1 MSPSDKICDQT
12 SGFLNQFC
20 YNNPVFPKGSG
31 TEKMDQLIIPR
42 AEHSISRRMI
52 DEEALK
58 VLYRLHRHGFL
69 AYLVGGSV
77 RDILLGKTPKDFDV
91 ATNAH
96 PHEINTLFKNSRVI
110 GRRFRLV
117 HVFFRGGKIIEVSTF
132 RSRSEFEEVQTEKGD
147 IIRTDSFGTPAE
159 DALRRDITV
168 NGLFYNIADFS
179 IIDYV
184 GGMADLERQVIRT
197 IGDPDERFQQDP
209 VRMIRVIRHA
219 ARTGFS
225 IEGQTYQA
233 IFRNR
238 EEIRKC
244 SPSRLRDEF
253 LRDLKEGAARSSLS
267 LMLQTGLLFSLF
279 PGLERALGRGG
290 LSEKKSRGFFLSLFD
305 LVDQLFKT
313 GRQVTESILLAL
325 LLTPFLR
332 AVTPQHPFLGKREKY
347 IYWAQSIHWAIDEIL
362 TPFSFPRCAKE
373 MASQILIAQSNLR
386 KSIKNGVIPKRLR
399 MKKYFKEAV
408 LLFGIEAEAKGEKVP
423 RILQNAVSADLL
435 PWWPKK
441 LKTRDQRLRERD
453 VPQTGAQESGG
464 KTTLSACSNRPLA
477 GEEMRSSDSGK
488 TGVSLLHE

>member
-1 MSPSDKICDQT
+1 
-12 SGFLNQFC
+12 
-20 YNNPVFPKGSG
+20 
-31 TEKMDQLIIPR
+31 MDQLIIPR
-42 AEHSISRRMI
+42 AQHPISRSMI

-77 RDILLGKTPKDFDV
+77 RDLLLGKTPKDFDL

-96 PHEINTLFKNSRVI
+96 PHEINALFKNSRVI

-117 HVFFRGGKIIEVSTF
+117 HVFFKGGKIIEVSTF
-132 RSRSEFEEVQTEKGD
+132 RSRSEFEEVQTEEGN

-184 GGMADLERQVIRT
+184 SGMADLEQQVIRT

-225 IEGQTYQA
+225 IEDQTYQA
-233 IFRNR
+233 ILRHR

-253 LRDLKEGAARSSLS
+253 LRELKEGAARASLH

-279 PGLERALGRGG
+279 PGLERALGHRS
-290 LSEKKSRGFFLSLFD
+290 LSEKKSREFFLSLFD
-305 LVDQLFKT
+305 LVDQLIKT
-313 GRQVTESILLAL
+313 GRQVTESILLAVF
-325 LLTPFLR
+325 LTPFLR
-332 AVTPQHPFLGKREKY
+332 TVTPQHPFLGKREKY
-347 IYWAQSIHWAIDEIL
+347 FYWAQSIHWAVHEIF
-362 TPFSFPRCAKE
+362 TPFSFPRGAKE
-373 MASQILIAQSNLR
+373 MAYQILIAQSNL
-386 KSIKNGVIPKRLR
+386 KKLIKDGVLPKKLR
-399 MKKYFKEAV
+399 MKRYFKEAV
-408 LLFGIEAEAKGEKVP
+408 LLFGIEAEAKGEKAP
-423 RILQNAVSADLL
+423 RILQNAVPPDFL
-435 PWWPKK
+435 PWWPKGF
-441 LKTRDQRLRERD
+441 R
-453 VPQTGAQESGG
+453 
-464 KTTLSACSNRPLA
+464 NRRKFRHK
-477 GEEMRSSDSGK
+477 EQKS
-488 TGVSLLHE
+488 